1 MPLDDELSLMLNN
14 AVSSRRLARLSVL
27 LASAC
32 ALLALQACSTKPLR
46 TGPPPPEV
54 STTTPPQSSVPADNS
69 TPKAGG
75 RFYDQDGPP
84 LELPADLATR
94 PDAVP
99 RLDILSAA
107 ANRPYSV
114 FGQPYV
120 PLTAIV
126 PFKQRGIGSWY
137 GRMFHGRK
145 TSNGEVYDMFS
156 MTAAHPTLPLPSYA
170 RVTSVQ
176 TGKQVIVRVND
187 RGPFLHGRIM
197 DLSYAAAYRLGYS
210 DKGSTELEVELLQAD
225 EIAKLSAGAP
235 SIAVVKDEPPKL
247 TMSAV
252 TPVVAPVVTPATTPA
267 ATSVATPAAPASP
280 AVPASAVPA
289 AGRFYLQIG
298 AFSSRENADA
308 AQLRLSSV
316 LGSVVS
322 RMEVVAQDSLFKL
335 HAGPY
340 ANRRDADVA
349 SAQVKMRIGANPFVL
364 QR

>member
-1 MPLDDELSLMLNN
+1 M
-14 AVSSRRLARLSVL
+14 
-27 LASAC
+27 
-32 ALLALQACSTKPLR
+32 LALQACSTKPLR

-54 STTTPPQSSVPADNS
+54 NTTTPPQASVPADNS

-99 RLDILSAA
+99 RIEILSGS

-170 RVTSVQ
+170 RVKNVQ
-176 TGKQVIVRVND
+176 TGKQVVVRVND

-210 DKGSTELEVELLQAD
+210 DRGSTELEVELLQPE
-225 EIAKLSAGAP
+225 EIARWQAGAP
-235 SIAVVKDEPPKL
+235 TVAATQDEAPKL
-247 TMSAV
+247 TMTAV
-252 TPVVAPVVTPATTPA
+252 NPVAP
-267 ATSVATPAAPASP
+267 ATPT
-280 AVPASAVPA
+280 PASALA
-289 AGRFYLQIG
+289 GAGRFYLQIG

-308 AQLRLSSV
+308 AQLRLNSV
-316 LGSVVS
+316 LGPIVS
-322 RMEVVAQDSLFKL
+322 RMEVVAQDNLFKL

-340 ANRRDADVA
+340 ASRRDADVVV
-349 SAQVKMRIGANPFVL
+349 AQVKMKIGANPFVL